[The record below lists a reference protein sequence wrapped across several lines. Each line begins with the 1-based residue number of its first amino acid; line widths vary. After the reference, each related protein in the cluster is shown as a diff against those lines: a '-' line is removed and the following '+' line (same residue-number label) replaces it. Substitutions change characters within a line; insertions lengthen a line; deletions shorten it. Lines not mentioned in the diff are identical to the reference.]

1 MRFIRGTLR
10 RCRRAAAAGA
20 LHNRWLGGWRVFA
33 SLQQLAVRV
42 RLRAARRLGAPQCAR
57 AHAAVARRR
66 ARDDNVGSQERAA
79 ICSMLVSPW
88 AVCFLACSFMR
99 SSALLHLMYDMLTPV
114 SEHAALRTA
123 LVKGVE
129 GPPLLCLWL
138 PSCSTRCIAS
148 LSGCRHDGVLA
159 RWTQARFLLRDAIRA
174 CVMGFGVNG
183 RQTTPLRREVDA
195 AHCSHDDCAR
205 ARCVGPGFARPRTDP
220 P

>member
-20 LHNRWLGGWRVFA
+20 LHNRWLVGWRVFA
-33 SLQQLAVRV
+33 SLQQLAVRI

-88 AVCFLACSFMR
+88 AVCFLACSFLR
-99 SSALLHLMYDMLTPV
+99 LSALLRLMYDMLTL

-123 LVKGVE
+123 LVHKRCG
-129 GPPLLCLWL
+129 GSTAACL
-138 PSCSTRCIAS
+138 
-148 LSGCRHDGVLA
+148 
-159 RWTQARFLLRDAIRA
+159 
-174 CVMGFGVNG
+174 
-183 RQTTPLRREVDA
+183 
-195 AHCSHDDCAR
+195 
-205 ARCVGPGFARPRTDP
+205 
-220 P
+220 